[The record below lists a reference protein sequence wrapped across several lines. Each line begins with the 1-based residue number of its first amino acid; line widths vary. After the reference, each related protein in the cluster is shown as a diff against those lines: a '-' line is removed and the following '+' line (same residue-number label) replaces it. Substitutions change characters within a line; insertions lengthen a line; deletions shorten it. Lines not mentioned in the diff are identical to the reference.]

1 MLSAAIVREVSRTA
15 VPATVS
21 GWELTVGDL
30 IDRTKGVDWEDSYY
44 QLRKT
49 AAKRVAGEIN
59 KERPWDT
66 RGPAPALPA
75 GDAIKAIAGA
85 GKKVVEYDLEGV
97 VVK

>member
-30 IDRTKGVDWEDSYY
+30 IDRTVGADWEDSYY
-44 QLRKT
+44 QLRKA

-59 KERPWDT
+59 KERPWDK
-66 RGPAPALPA
+66 RQVAPALPA
-75 GDAIKAIAGA
+75 GDAIKAIAA
-85 GKKVVEYDLEGV
+85 AAKKAVDYDLEGV
-97 VVK
+97 VVQ